1 MYILSRSNI
10 GGITNCN
17 LQCIGERKGLKPNI
31 AQSGPTDPQPT
42 RPINFNLSFYKY
54 TNILPPPPLLWKPF
68 NFGGGWVEPRER
80 EQICKLARKTPQ
92 AAEAAGCWVEKAAL
106 WVQLNNHLACP
117 TVFDQTS
124 TWQVLSI
131 CSIVEPWKV
140 LKEEKGW
147 VWIYHEQ
154 PYPSSFLSSLSSP
167 VNLIDNFWKILM
179 AVLAYA
185 SGESR
190 KTDPSRLP
198 ASAF

>member
-1 MYILSRSNI
+1 MA
-10 GGITNCN
+10 

-124 TWQVLSI
+124 TWQVLSS
-131 CSIVEPWKV
+131 CSIEEPWKV
-140 LKEEKGW
+140 LEEEKGW
-147 VWIYHEQ
+147 VWIYYEQ
-154 PYPSSFLSSLSSP
+154 PHPSSFFSSLSSF
-167 VNLIDNFWKILM
+167 VNLIHNFWKILM
-179 AVLAYA
+179 TVLAYA

-190 KTDPSRLP
+190 NTDPSRLP
-198 ASAF
+198 ASAL

>member
-1 MYILSRSNI
+1 MGCPQDTVIAPI
-10 GGITNCN
+10 GAKKA
-17 LQCIGERKGLKPNI
+17 EREEKENVYFEQKQYRWQLVLK
-31 AQSGPTDPQPT
+31 T
-42 RPINFNLSFYKY
+42 LSFYKY
-54 TNILPPPPLLWKPF
+54 TTSSSF
-68 NFGGGWVEPRER
+68 NFGGRWVEPRER

-140 LKEEKGW
+140 LEEEKGW
-147 VWIYHEQ
+147 VWIYYEQ
-154 PYPSSFLSSLSSP
+154 PHPSSFFSSLSSF

-190 KTDPSRLP
+190 NTDLSRLP
-198 ASAF
+198 ASAL

>member
-54 TNILPPPPLLWKPF
+54 TNILPPPPLLGKPF

-80 EQICKLARKTPQ
+80 EQICKLARKTSQ

-106 WVQLNNHLACP
+106 
-117 TVFDQTS
+117 
-124 TWQVLSI
+124 
-131 CSIVEPWKV
+131 
-140 LKEEKGW
+140 
-147 VWIYHEQ
+147 
-154 PYPSSFLSSLSSP
+154 
-167 VNLIDNFWKILM
+167 
-179 AVLAYA
+179 
-185 SGESR
+185 
-190 KTDPSRLP
+190 
-198 ASAF
+198 

>member
-68 NFGGGWVEPRER
+68 NFGGRWVEPRER

-124 TWQVLSI
+124 TWQVISI

-140 LKEEKGW
+140 LEEERGW
-147 VWIYHEQ
+147 VGTTNEHWSQ
-154 PYPSSFLSSLSSP
+154 ALSGSAYILGANQTSNKLSHCLAEFHLYFI
-167 VNLIDNFWKILM
+167 VN
-179 AVLAYA
+179 
-185 SGESR
+185 
-190 KTDPSRLP
+190 
-198 ASAF
+198 